1 MQKEKVALTLVGIKR
16 FVSKKGNNVCLLS
29 VSRPYTPEE
38 NDKGSFGAQISE
50 EFVPQDQ
57 INDFGADDIGKIVEF
72 EYGFNYYG
80 RPEITRISV
89 K

>member
-38 NDKGSFGAQISE
+38 HEKGSFGAQ
-50 EFVPQDQ
+50 Q
-57 INDFGADDIGKIVEF
+57 INDFGADDIGKTVEF

>member
-29 VSRPYTPEE
+29 VSRPYTPE
-38 NDKGSFGAQISE
+38 D
-50 EFVPQDQ
+50 
-57 INDFGADDIGKIVEF
+57 NDFGADDIGKIVEF

>member
-38 NDKGSFGAQISE
+38 NDKGSFGAQI
-50 EFVPQDQ
+50 
-57 INDFGADDIGKIVEF
+57 
-72 EYGFNYYG
+72 
-80 RPEITRISV
+80 R
-89 K
+89 

>member
-38 NDKGSFGAQISE
+38 NDKGSFGAQIRE

-57 INDFGADDIGKIVEF
+57 INDFGAVEF

>member
-29 VSRPYTPEE
+29 VCRPYTPEE

-57 INDFGADDIGKIVEF
+57 INDFGADDIGKTVEL

>member
-38 NDKGSFGAQISE
+38 NDKGSFGAQIRE

-57 INDFGADDIGKIVEF
+57 INDFGADDIGITEKC
-72 EYGFNYYG
+72 G
-80 RPEITRISV
+80 RSKDESHS
-89 K
+89 